1 MLLRSD
7 NFVGGSALLKRL
19 LSTLPGLALLL
30 ACAVVIRQYAEPWI
44 KLNWKSGFDLL
55 HLNAMMLSFLLGI
68 ALGNLLPRPA
78 WAAQGVAG
86 SAMVLKAGVVIM
98 GSLYSFAEIGK
109 IGQTSLLMIFFFVFA
124 TFGFVIWL
132 GKLLETPRPL
142 TGVLACGCGICGV
155 SAEIAAAPLMGA
167 TAAELAYCIGVTL
180 GFGLLEVVTYP
191 AIGTLLG
198 LSSSQFGGWAGTGI
212 LNSAQVLAV
221 ALAYEK
227 NLATLETVK
236 IAEIFNITRVLF
248 LPFLLIILAL
258 YASRQTLTKADSGK
272 MVLQKFPLFIF
283 GFLAMTALTSM
294 SVFSAPHLQTLR
306 SVMLWCFSIGLIG
319 LGMRTDFGA
328 IRQTGGKPLLMGV
341 SAGLLKTLASLAA
354 VLLLLK

>member
-1 MLLRSD
+1 M
-7 NFVGGSALLKRL
+7 KRN
-19 LSTLPGLALLL
+19 LSILPGLALLVG
-30 ACAVVIRQYAEPWI
+30 CAIVVRQYAEPWI
-44 KLNWKSGFDLL
+44 RLNWKWGFDVL

-68 ALGNLLPRPA
+68 TLGNLFPRPA
-78 WAAQGVAG
+78 WAAQGVAS
-86 SAMVLKAGVVIM
+86 SAMVLKTGVVLM

-109 IGQTSLLMIFFFVFA
+109 IGRTSLLMIFFFVFG
-124 TFGFVIWL
+124 TFAFVLWL
-132 GKLLETPRPL
+132 GKLLQTPRTL

-155 SAEIAAAPLMGA
+155 SAEIAAAPLLGA

-236 IAEIFNITRVLF
+236 VAEIFNITRVLF
-248 LPFLLIILAL
+248 LPVLLVILAF
-258 YASRQTLTKADSGK
+258 YASSRQALTKADSGK
-272 MVLQKFPLFIF
+272 LMVQKFPVFIF
-283 GFLAMTALTSM
+283 GFLAMTGLTSAG
-294 SVFSAPHLQTLR
+294 VFSGLHLQTLR
-306 SVMLWCFSIGLIG
+306 SVMLWCFSVGLIG
-319 LGMRTDFGA
+319 LGVRTDFGA

-341 SAGLLKTLASLAA
+341 SAGVLKTLASLAA

>member
-1 MLLRSD
+1 LRRFISI
-7 NFVGGSALLKRL
+7 
-19 LSTLPGLALLL
+19 LPGVALLL
-30 ACAVVIRQYAEPWI
+30 GSAVIVRQYAEPWI
-44 KLNWKSGFDLL
+44 KLHWKWGFDVL

-68 ALGNLLPRPA
+68 LLGNLMSRPA

-86 SAMVLKAGVVIM
+86 SATILKAGVVIM

-109 IGQTSLLMIFFFVFA
+109 IGQTSLIMIFFFVFA
-124 TFGFVIWL
+124 TFGFVLWL
-132 GKLLETPRPL
+132 GSLLQTSRSL

-180 GFGLLEVVTYP
+180 GFGLVEVLTYP

-198 LSSSQFGGWAGTGI
+198 LSGSQFGGWAGTGI
-212 LNSAQVLAV
+212 LNSAQVLTV
-221 ALAYEK
+221 GLAFEK
-227 NLATLETVK
+227 NLTTLETVK

-248 LPFLLIILAL
+248 LPFLLIILAF
-258 YASRQTLTKADSGK
+258 YASRQTLTKSDSTK
-272 MVLQKFPLFIF
+272 LVMQKFPVFIF
-283 GFLAMTALTSM
+283 GFLAMTALTSAGI
-294 SVFSAPHLQTLR
+294 FSGPHLQTLR
-306 SVMLWCFSIGLIG
+306 SAMLWCFSIGLIG

-328 IRQTGGKPLLMGV
+328 IRKTGGKPLVIGI
-341 SAGLLKTLASLAA
+341 SAGMLKTVASLAA

>member
-1 MLLRSD
+1 
-7 NFVGGSALLKRL
+7 LKRFG
-19 LSTLPGLALLL
+19 SILPGLLLLL
-30 ACAVVIRQYAEPWI
+30 ACAVVVRQYAEPWI
-44 KLNWKSGFDLL
+44 KVHWKSGFDLL

-68 ALGNLLPRPA
+68 VLGNLLPRQA

-124 TFGFVIWL
+124 TFGFVIWMGQL
-132 GKLLETPRPL
+132 MRTPRPL

-180 GFGLLEVVTYP
+180 GFGLLEVLTYP
-191 AIGTLLG
+191 AIGTWLG

-227 NLATLETVK
+227 NLATLDTVK

-248 LPFLLIILAL
+248 LPFLLIILAF
-258 YASRQTLTKADSGK
+258 YASSRQTLTKADSGRL
-272 MVLQKFPLFIF
+272 VLQKFPVFIF
-283 GFLAMTALTSM
+283 GFLAMTALTSAGA
-294 SVFSAPHLQTLR
+294 FSPPHLQTLR
-306 SVMLWCFSIGLIG
+306 SVMLWCFSVGLIG

-328 IRQTGGKPLLMGV
+328 IRQTGGKPLLMGI
-341 SAGLLKTLASLAA
+341 SAGLLKTLASLGA